1 MRSDHSKPKA
11 RGLAY
16 CEADKW
22 KFDPRYTQ
30 GKCPICGWVPEGAPT
45 APAWLRLANRMDWEM
60 FGLFMFFDLL
70 VLLGLIVAHA
80 AGLLP
85 AFRHR

>member
-1 MRSDHSKPKA
+1 
-11 RGLAY
+11 
-16 CEADKW
+16 
-22 KFDPRYTQ
+22 
-30 GKCPICGWVPEGAPT
+30 
-45 APAWLRLANRMDWEM
+45 MDWEM